1 MLKYFSILGWYEH
14 TVAVALAKGRMS
26 SFLGAFPS
34 ERGVNTAGNTSSGNS
49 RAPPA
54 PYRCPLC
61 QVPGPYF
68 LAVEPASPALSKA
81 AGKPKL
87 KFRLLGARTVLGG
100 GGPASGGV
108 EVERADG
115 SGDGSRRRRG
125 VGYPGMVELR
135 AAVRTQLALA
145 AAVSALEGAV
155 VGGDGKRKGGAEY
168 SAGGKRGGGDGGRES
183 DRRLASTSSKKKRRS
198 ERHDGGAK
206 ESDERLSSSR
216 SASGATGLQF
226 FGTDKTDRRARKE
239 KRQRRAGGG
248 EGSERTDARRT
259 NSRLDSSGKRS
270 DSSRSAGDGLQSS
283 SNSCGSSGVEQR
295 LPWEPGALTAEDA
308 LADVEAMLHRE
319 KAKLPG

>member
-14 TVAVALAKGRMS
+14 TVAVALAKGRIS
-26 SFLGAFPS
+26 GFLGVHPS
-34 ERGVNTAGNTSSGNS
+34 ERGVNTAGNTSSDNK

-115 SGDGSRRRRG
+115 SGDGSRRRHG

-135 AAVRTQLALA
+135 AAVRTQLTLA

-155 VGGDGKRKGGAEY
+155 AGEDGKRTGGAEY
-168 SAGGKRGGGDGGRES
+168 SAGGRRGGGDGGRES
-183 DRRLASTSSKKKRRS
+183 DRRLAPTSSKKKRRS
-198 ERHDGGAK
+198 ERRDGGAK
-206 ESDERLSSSR
+206 ESGERLSSSG
-216 SASGATGLQF
+216 SASGSDRA
-226 FGTDKTDRRARKE
+226 DRRARKE

-248 EGSERTDARRT
+248 EDSERTGARQT
-259 NSRLDSSGKRS
+259 NRRLDSSGKRS
-270 DSSRSAGDGLQSS
+270 DNSRSAGDGLQSS
-283 SNSCGSSGVEQR
+283 SNSCVGSGIEQR
-295 LPWEPGALTAEDA
+295 LPWEPGSLTAEDA

-319 KAKLPG
+319 KAKLSG